1 MRYPV
6 IWTEKASDEY
16 VEILKFL
23 DAKYGINT
31 AMKVYDE
38 VERVCNLIAT
48 FPELYQKLDSK
59 PNLRRAVILKKTIL
73 LYYFTGDKMEI
84 RNVFDARSDY

>member
-1 MRYPV
+1 MKYPI

-16 VEILKFL
+16 IEILKFL
-23 DAKYGINT
+23 DTRYGVNT

-38 VERVCNLIAT
+38 VERVCDLIT
-48 FPELYQKLDSK
+48 SFPELYQRLDDY
-59 PNLRRAVILKKTIL
+59 PNIRRAVILKKTVL
-73 LYYFTGDKMEI
+73 LYYFTGDKIEI